1 MMWLLAA
8 MEQRLAEALF
18 DDFLK
23 LDIRCGTIINAQPF
37 PEARKPAVKLEIDF
51 GSDWTANHRRRLPPI
66 IRLKRW
72 LENRCW
78 RW

>member
-1 MMWLLAA
+1 MWLLAA

-37 PEARKPAVKLEIDF
+37 P
-51 GSDWTANHRRRLPPI
+51 
-66 IRLKRW
+66 
-72 LENRCW
+72 
-78 RW
+78 